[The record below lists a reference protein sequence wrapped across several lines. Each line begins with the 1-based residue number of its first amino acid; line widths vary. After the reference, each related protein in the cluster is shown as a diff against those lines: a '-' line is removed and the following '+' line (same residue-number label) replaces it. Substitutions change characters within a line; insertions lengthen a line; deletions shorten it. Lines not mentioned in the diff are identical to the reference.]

1 MGIETLHA
9 WTEYLPPKPYSY
21 GLKLYSGLNV
31 ANWHRSPAN
40 VIVSNVRGPSR
51 PLFVSHQRLKAL
63 YSVGPVL
70 EGMGLNLTAWSYAG
84 NLYVAML
91 ANAEVVEHP
100 TELMDL
106 LPRALDELLAATNKL
121 SGGPRAAA

>member
-1 MGIETLHA
+1 MGIETLQA
-9 WTEYLPPKPYSY
+9 WTEYLPPKPYTL

-40 VIVSNVRGPSR
+40 VIVSNVRGPSQ

-84 NLYVAML
+84 DLYVAML
-91 ANAEVVEHP
+91 ANADVIDNP
-100 TELMDL
+100 AELMDL
-106 LPRALDELLAATNKL
+106 LPAALAEIIDTTTTL